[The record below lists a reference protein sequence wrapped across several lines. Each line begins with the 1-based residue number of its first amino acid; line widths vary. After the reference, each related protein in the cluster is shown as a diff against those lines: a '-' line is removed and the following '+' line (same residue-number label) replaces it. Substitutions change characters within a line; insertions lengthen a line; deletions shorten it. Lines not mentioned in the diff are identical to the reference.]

1 MKIFIIYYLLLYIL
15 TCSVE
20 EFACLCIHLP
30 DRVAI
35 VAGPLHQEE
44 ETHPGPLLYSR
55 FSRTSD
61 LQNLW
66 GASRLGHCN
75 IRLIIGSHDLTV
87 LLTYDH
93 LTHVI
98 KKKEGREQ

>member
-15 TCSVE
+15 TFSVE
-20 EFACLCIHLP
+20 QFVSLCIHLP

-35 VAGPLHQEE
+35 ASGPLHQEE
-44 ETHPGPLLYSR
+44 ETHTDILLFSR
-55 FSRTSD
+55 FSGTSD

-75 IRLIIGSHDLTV
+75 IKISFGSHNLTV

-93 LTHVI
+93 VTHVI
-98 KKKEGREQ
+98 KK